1 MIHGNTRIT
10 LRNPI
15 SGNIIKDIESE
26 NTFQSTVIAKAFR
39 GLGSATS
46 NPLSNSETRNK
57 ALWKNMVGGIF
68 LFDKSIPSNSQYM
81 PKGTKMTANGS
92 YNVTNGGV
100 PTELGSWNESESGA
114 SSSAITMV
122 YDWNT
127 SQGNGKIASVC
138 LTSRVGGY
146 IGYGNPSGGRMEYS
160 RLKTFFEDKSLNPVN
175 TLNNIEYAPRCI
187 VGNTHFQF
195 ALSSEGAL
203 TVKKAHVPLSEASV
217 FDWLED
223 SSTVDCS
230 TLHLSQMRAY
240 GFFACTDSGNIYLC
254 PFLYGAINQNAKIY
268 VWEVNPSTLAVTE
281 IEITNNSG
289 SDLSMYGSSVSQGKL
304 FVHDRTTSNAFV
316 FNLSNNNYLGQIP
329 LGTTWAT
336 GFTSG
341 NVHGGFTAL
350 CCGLNGSI
358 AGMVFYD
365 DVNNTGYPTN
375 GVDNS
380 TESFVYDSTTDS
392 LYLNGRHNLLAFNS
406 PLYLATINNIT
417 EVIKDATLSMKVRYT
432 LSES

>member
-46 NPLSNSETRNK
+46 NPLNNSETRNK

-146 IGYGNPSGGRMEYS
+146 IGYGNPSGGVASTTKY
-160 RLKTFFEDKSLNPVN
+160 LYEDKSLSSV
-175 TLNNIEYAPRCI
+175 LSFGSLEHAPRCI
-187 VGNTHFQF
+187 VGNMHYQF
-195 ALSSEGAL
+195 DLYNGTL
-203 TVKKAHVPLSEASV
+203 TIKKAHVPLSEASV
-217 FDWLED
+217 FDMIED
-223 SSTVDCS
+223 TSTIDVSS
-230 TLHLSQMRAY
+230 LHHQFISNY
-240 GFFACTDSGNIYLC
+240 GYSAKTDNGNIYLC
-254 PFLYGAINQNAKIY
+254 PSFRGDIAENAKMYI
-268 VWEVNPSTLAVTE
+268 WEINPSTLAITE

-289 SDLSMYGSSVSQGKL
+289 VAFKLFGCTVSQGK
-304 FVHDRTTSNAFV
+304 FFATDYQNGVTRI
-316 FNLSNNNYLGQIP
+316 FNISNNNYIGEIPTQTAGLGHV
-329 LGTTWAT
+329 LCG
-336 GFTSG
+336 G
-341 NVHGGFTAL
+341 NFHGNFTAHSTRF
-350 CCGLNGSI
+350 NGVE
-358 AGMVFYD
+358 GMVLYD
-365 DVNNTGYPTN
+365 DVNSTAYPTN
-375 GVDNS
+375 GIYSDDSVC
-380 TESFVYDSTTDS
+380 YDSTTDS
-392 LYLNGRHNLLAFNS
+392 IYGNGRYNLVAFNS

>member
-46 NPLSNSETRNK
+46 NPLNNSETRNK

-160 RLKTFFEDKSLNPVN
+160 RLKTFFEDKTLNAVN

-195 ALSSEGAL
+195 ALSYEGTL

-230 TLHLSQMRAY
+230 TFHLAQMRAY

-254 PFLYGAINQNAKIY
+254 P
-268 VWEVNPSTLAVTE
+268 
-281 IEITNNSG
+281 
-289 SDLSMYGSSVSQGKL
+289 
-304 FVHDRTTSNAFV
+304 
-316 FNLSNNNYLGQIP
+316 
-329 LGTTWAT
+329 
-336 GFTSG
+336 
-341 NVHGGFTAL
+341 
-350 CCGLNGSI
+350 
-358 AGMVFYD
+358 
-365 DVNNTGYPTN
+365 
-375 GVDNS
+375 
-380 TESFVYDSTTDS
+380 S
-392 LYLNGRHNLLAFNS
+392 LH
-406 PLYLATINNIT
+406 
-417 EVIKDATLSMKVRYT
+417 
-432 LSES
+432 